1 MRDISRI
8 MTDVEL
14 IKSKIDILDYLGD
27 YLTLKKAGRNYKA
40 VCPFHNE
47 KTPSFIVSPE
57 RQSWYCFG
65 ACATGGDVIT
75 FLQKWENLEF
85 VEALKILADKVG
97 VEISN
102 RSDSSNIK
110 LKEKLYRINS
120 LASEFFH
127 YLLTGHSLGRRAMDY
142 LKERGIRKEII
153 ESFKLGY
160 APESWDSL
168 LKFMNKKGFSNTD
181 LSTAGLLI
189 KTDTGRYYDRFR
201 GRLIFTLHDHRGNK
215 VGFSGRKLPK
225 SSGEEKE
232 AKYVNTSETPVYIK
246 GNILYGLE
254 VTREA
259 IKKENKAVV
268 VEGEFDLLASYQS
281 GVTHIVAIKG
291 SALTEGQTMLLKRYT
306 ENVVLAL
313 DSDFAGNE
321 AARRGIEIAENAGL
335 MLKVAQLPYG
345 KDPADCI
352 AKGPHL
358 WKEAVNKAIPIY
370 DFVINV
376 AFSKYDKK
384 DIAGKRK
391 IGFDIVPY
399 LSKISNPI
407 VQSHYIKQLA
417 NDLSVSEES
426 IYTSIQQYTQ
436 KGKMEEVIET
446 TKIKSKREELLE
458 DQLLSLIIQ
467 SENPKETYNKTISL
481 LDLTDLCILT
491 VKKIMEI
498 LDIYF
503 KKHEK
508 LDIKQLEKILA
519 PEITGTFD
527 RAFMTDIND
536 ILSSKK
542 HFDKE
547 LEDTIFEIKKIS
559 LRRKLNEL
567 ATKIRQGEA
576 DEKDDAF
583 KDYREQ
589 QRQILQKLNDL
600 EKSNNRA

>member
-1 MRDISRI
+1 

-14 IKSKIDILDYLGD
+14 IKSKIDIVDFLGN

-57 RQSWYCFG
+57 RQSWHCFG
-65 ACATGGDVIT
+65 ACATGGDVIA
-75 FLQKWENLEF
+75 FLQKWESLEF
-85 VEALKILADKVG
+85 VETLKILADKVG
-97 VEISN
+97 VELSN
-102 RSDSSNIK
+102 REESGNIK
-110 LKEKLYRINS
+110 LKEKLYGINS

-127 YLLTGHSLGRRAMDY
+127 YLLTNHSLGKRAMDY
-142 LKERGIRKEII
+142 LKERGIKKEII
-153 ESFKLGY
+153 ETFKLGY

-189 KTDTGRYYDRFR
+189 KTNTGRYYDRFR
-201 GRLIFTLHDHRGNK
+201 GRLIFTLRDHRGNT
-215 VGFSGRKLPK
+215 VGFSGRKLPGSDK
-225 SSGEEKE
+225 EDKE

-246 GNILYGLE
+246 GNVLYGLE

-259 IKKENKAVV
+259 IKKENKGVV
-268 VEGEFDLLASYQS
+268 VEGEFDCLASYQS
-281 GVTHIVAIKG
+281 GTTYVVAIKG

-306 ENVVLAL
+306 DNVVLAL

-321 AARRGIEIAENAGL
+321 AARRGIEIAENAGF
-335 MLKVAQLPYG
+335 MLTVAQLPYG

-358 WKEAVNKAIPIY
+358 WKEAVKHAVPIY

-376 AFSKYDKK
+376 AFSKYDKN
-384 DIAGKRK
+384 DITGKKK
-391 IGFDIVPY
+391 IGQDIVPY
-399 LSKISNPI
+399 LSKITNPI
-407 VQSHYIKQLA
+407 VQSHYIKELA
-417 NDLSVSEES
+417 NNLSVSEES

-436 KGKMEEVIET
+436 KGKLEEVMET
-446 TKIKSKREELLE
+446 TKTKSKREELLE
-458 DQLLSLIIQ
+458 EHLLSLIIQ
-467 SENPKETYNKTISL
+467 SENPKEAYNKITSRL
-481 LDLTDLCILT
+481 GLTDFSVPT

-498 LDIYF
+498 LGVFF

-508 LDIKQLEKILA
+508 LDIKHLEKILA
-519 PEITGTFD
+519 PEIAGTFD
-527 RAFMTDIND
+527 KAFLVDIND
-536 ILSSKK
+536 IVSSSK

-547 LEDTIFEIKKIS
+547 LADTIYEIKKIS

-567 ATKIRQGEA
+567 ATSIRQDEA
-576 DEKDDAF
+576 EEKEDVY

-589 QRQILQKLNDL
+589 QRQILRELNDL
-600 EKSNNRA
+600 EKSSNRA